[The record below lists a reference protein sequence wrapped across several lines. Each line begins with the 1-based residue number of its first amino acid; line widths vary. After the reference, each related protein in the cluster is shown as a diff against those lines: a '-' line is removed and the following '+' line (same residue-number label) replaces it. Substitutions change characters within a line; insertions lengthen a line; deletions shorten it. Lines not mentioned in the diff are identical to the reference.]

1 MCIKV
6 VLSNNMTFRDNIKIA
21 LAGLTVQKSRSA
33 LTILGIVIGIT
44 AIILI
49 TALGQS
55 AENLIIGQVQNLGS
69 ANIYI
74 LPGRRPEGAAGFGAM
89 IMSDSIKIKD
99 IEDLQNKNNVPD
111 AKEVIPVVFGM
122 ARANYGSESFDAM
135 IFGTNAQAYDLFN
148 LADYSGELFTD
159 SDVSQKAEVIVIG
172 QKVAE
177 KLFGG
182 DQAIGQKIKIKNKNF
197 RVLGVLSKKGQS
209 SFVDF
214 DEVILGPYTTI
225 QQDILGFKYFQRVVV
240 VANSKEVIPSVIKQ
254 TETVL
259 RDNHNITDISKDD
272 FYVQTQ
278 DDIVKTLGIITTV
291 LTVLLTSVA
300 AISLIVGGIGIMNI
314 MLVSVTERTREIG
327 LRKALGAT
335 NKNILSQF
343 LTEAVMLTLAGGIIG
358 ITFGSVLSWLMT
370 LVLNSFFNLGFT
382 FAFPLMGAFWGVLV
396 STLVGFVFGIFPAY
410 TASKK
415 SPMEALRYE

>member
-1 MCIKV
+1 M
-6 VLSNNMTFRDNIKIA
+6 
-21 LAGLTVQKSRSA
+21 
-33 LTILGIVIGIT
+33 
-44 AIILI
+44 
-49 TALGQS
+49 
-55 AENLIIGQVQNLGS
+55 
-69 ANIYI
+69 
-74 LPGRRPEGAAGFGAM
+74 
-89 IMSDSIKIKD
+89 
-99 IEDLQNKNNVPD
+99 
-111 AKEVIPVVFGM
+111 
-122 ARANYGSESFDAM
+122 
-135 IFGTNAQAYDLFN
+135 
-148 LADYSGELFTD
+148 
-159 SDVSQKAEVIVIG
+159 
-172 QKVAE
+172 VA
-177 KLFGG
+177 
-182 DQAIGQKIKIKNKNF
+182 
-197 RVLGVLSKKGQS
+197 
-209 SFVDF
+209 
-214 DEVILGPYTTI
+214 
-225 QQDILGFKYFQRVVV
+225 
-240 VANSKEVIPSVIKQ
+240 ANSKEVIPSVIKQ

-358 ITFGSVLSWLMT
+358 ITFGSILSWLMT